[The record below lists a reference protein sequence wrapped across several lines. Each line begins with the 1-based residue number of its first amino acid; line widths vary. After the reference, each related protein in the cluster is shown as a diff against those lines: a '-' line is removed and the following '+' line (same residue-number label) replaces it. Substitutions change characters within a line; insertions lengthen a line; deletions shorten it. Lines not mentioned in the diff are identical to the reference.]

1 MTELLIEVT
10 RDRRTSSVTG
20 GEFIVESGV
29 CDCSVALSL
38 RSLRTRSFPRSLPS
52 SFPPTLSSSSPPR
65 SLRALSAGRRLRVA
79 SIAALSEGVAS
90 ATCIER
96 WAWRR
101 TLRVTLHSL
110 FTHSSLTLH
119 SLFTHACLLY
129 ALRRLLSALS
139 SGTLTSVDA
148 PLMEGN
154 EACNI
159 CGEQL
164 EVDLGT
170 AIYADAHV
178 QVVLHCTH
186 TFCTQC
192 LIKWRKLQGKR
203 SQVTCPMC
211 RAPLDGTDYC
221 AMYGLHAD
229 VGSDDPYVRRISRYG
244 ERNAARAS

>member
-1 MTELLIEVT
+1 MLQSSFSSHPFLLLSSALSPPVGGCAL
-10 RDRRTSSVTG
+10 RRTQLLAK
-20 GEFIVESGV
+20 
-29 CDCSVALSL
+29 ALRRRLASN
-38 RSLRTRSFPRSLPS
+38 
-52 SFPPTLSSSSPPR
+52 
-65 SLRALSAGRRLRVA
+65 AGR
-79 SIAALSEGVAS
+79 GVGRCA
-90 ATCIER
+90 
-96 WAWRR
+96 
-101 TLRVTLHSL
+101 SL
-110 FTHSSLTLH
+110 FTHSSLTL
-119 SLFTHACLLY
+119 ACSTRCVACSPLSP
-129 ALRRLLSALS
+129 AERLQAS
-139 SGTLTSVDA
+139 TL
-148 PLMEGN
+148 LMERN
-154 EACNI
+154 ETCSI

-170 AIYADAHV
+170 AMCYADAHV

-229 VGSDDPYVRRISRYG
+229 VGSDDSYVRRISRYG

>member
-20 GEFIVESGV
+20 GEFTWVVESGV
-29 CDCSVALSL
+29 CDCVQL
-38 RSLRTRSFPRSLPS
+38 RSLCALSALAPFPAP
-52 SFPPTLSSSSPPR
+52 FPPPFLPPFPPPL
-65 SLRALSAGRRLRVA
+65 LRALSALSPPVGGCALRRSQLLAKVLRRRLA
-79 SIAALSEGVAS
+79 SNAGRGVGRCA
-90 ATCIER
+90 
-96 WAWRR
+96 
-101 TLRVTLHSL
+101 SL

>member
-1 MTELLIEVT
+1 MCV
-10 RDRRTSSVTG
+10 
-20 GEFIVESGV
+20 FF
-29 CDCSVALSL
+29 SVAFSP
-38 RSLRTRSFPRSLPS
+38 RSFRARSFSRSLPS
-52 SFPPTLSSSSPPR
+52 SFPLPPFPPPL
-65 SLRALSAGRRLRVA
+65 LRALSAGRRLRVA
-79 SIAALSEGVAS
+79 SNAALSEGVAS

-101 TLRVTLHSL
+101 TLRV
-110 FTHSSLTLH
+110 TLH

-148 PLMEGN
+148 PLMERN

-170 AIYADAHV
+170 AMCYADAHV